1 MTQIYNDSVLFSFI
15 SMKFVKKIVY
25 ISYTGESV
33 QGEPGANGVPGK
45 NGEPGRQGLKGLK
58 GEPGI
63 AKYR

>member
-1 MTQIYNDSVLFSFI
+1 MMILFYFHLYLWNL
-15 SMKFVKKIVY
+15 FKKLY

-45 NGEPGRQGLKGLK
+45 NGEPGRQGLKGWK

-63 AKYR
+63 ARYR